1 MMPTDCACEPTETAR
16 LPKETAR
23 LTTVTPAAD
32 ILDDGEN
39 YHLVLELPGVG
50 QEDLELTLEK
60 DHLLVRASRGN
71 HDESLQLLYD
81 GRRVQRAFER
91 RFSIGNGVDRE
102 NVSARLENGL
112 LHVRL
117 PRRAE
122 EKRRRIEIAVQDRA
136 D

>member
-1 MMPTDCACEPTETAR
+1 MYVRWMMPTDCEA
-16 LPKETAR
+16 KETAR
-23 LTTVTPAAD
+23 LMTVTPAAD
-32 ILDDGEN
+32 ILDDGES
-39 YHLVLELPGVG
+39 YHLIVELPGVG
-50 QEDLELTLEK
+50 QEDLQLSLEK
-60 DHLLVRASRGN
+60 DHLLLRASRGD
-71 HDESLQLLYD
+71 HEGSMQLLHD

-91 RFSIGNGVDRE
+91 RFSIGKSVDRE